1 MAQLNVN
8 LLVNPGAENSPGAP
22 EFNSIF
28 PPTGWTTTP
37 DLTAVTYAAGGSS
50 DLNIDDSAA
59 VNGGDNY
66 FAGGP
71 GGSGLATATQRV
83 DFSNLAAKVDASSL
97 QVNLSAFLGG
107 FSIQTDD
114 FTVVANF
121 LDASGTIIGS
131 VSIGP
136 VSNTDRDNI
145 SQLLF
150 RNTTVAIPVGARSAD
165 VVLESRRFGGSYN
178 DGYADN
184 LGFKIT
190 EKTVPVSGN
199 ASDNNITGTSL
210 SNQINGANGNDTIS
224 GLGGDDF
231 IAGDRGADRL
241 IGGNG
246 DDTLFGGLGNDR
258 LIGSGGRDIF
268 VLQSGNGRDTITDFQ
283 NGQDFIGLSGG
294 LSFSDLD
301 INQITNASQIIVSS
315 TQEILVNLNNIT
327 ADQITATDF
336 TIV

>member
-1 MAQLNVN
+1 VGNERQDKIAFQ
-8 LLVNPGAENSPGAP
+8 GQIIAHH
-22 EFNSIF
+22 
-28 PPTGWTTTP
+28 
-37 DLTAVTYAAGGSS
+37 
-50 DLNIDDSAA
+50 
-59 VNGGDNY
+59 
-66 FAGGP
+66 
-71 GGSGLATATQRV
+71 
-83 DFSNLAAKVDASSL
+83 
-97 QVNLSAFLGG
+97 LSAFLGG

-121 LDASGTIIGS
+121 LDASGTVIGS